1 MGWLSAGLHRSRKWN
16 SPEKRPQRCLA
27 AWEGG
32 STFLARRR
40 VKVMNNIK
48 LIYDFKKKKKILP
61 AIQNS
66 SPFLMLSLL
75 QNQMTPSSS
84 LLRKS
89 SESIFAVLSSHVDL
103 CPVRSPPE
111 KAKKKKK
118 KIKWSRKK
126 KGR

>member
-1 MGWLSAGLHRSRKWN
+1 
-16 SPEKRPQRCLA
+16 
-27 AWEGG
+27 
-32 STFLARRR
+32 
-40 VKVMNNIK
+40 MNNIK
-48 LIYDFKKKKKILP
+48 LIYDLKKKKILP

-89 SESIFAVLSSHVDL
+89 SESSFAVLSSHVDL

-111 KAKKKKK
+111 KAKKKEEKNQVEQEKK
-118 KIKWSRKK
+118 RTLMQIEHN
-126 KGR
+126 KGDQ